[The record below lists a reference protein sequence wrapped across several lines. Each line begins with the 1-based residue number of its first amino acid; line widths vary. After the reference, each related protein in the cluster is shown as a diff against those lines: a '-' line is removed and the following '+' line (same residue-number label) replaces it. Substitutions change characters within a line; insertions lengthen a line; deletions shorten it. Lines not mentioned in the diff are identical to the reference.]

1 MQKENSNE
9 LPFPEVFGI
18 CRQTLIPIYRRP
30 TIDSALVTQLLFGEC
45 YEVIDATTD
54 PDWYE
59 ILHQDTGN
67 TGWISA
73 KAIKSIS
80 KSEYLQFTN
89 QDFQIV
95 TSPIA
100 AIEYQ
105 QNNLY
110 LLPGSRLHF
119 TQAELFDW
127 KAHIGFTGSVR
138 NHAVRADREGLIDI
152 AFKFINAPH
161 LSGGRS
167 LFGFD
172 SCQGFELIVTIA
184 GYPLHLLRNPSKI
197 QHQEEVLR
205 GDFIIFNAKQISQPI
220 YALYLGDQKVLCMDQ
235 RLKITDLKT
244 WKETLQSVYHEGSF
258 RTHSIMT

>member
-1 MQKENSNE
+1 MQKENSKE

-18 CRQTLIPIYRRP
+18 CRQTLIPIYKRP
-30 TIDSALVTQLLFGEC
+30 TVDSALVTQLLFGEC
-45 YEVIDATTD
+45 YEVIDANTSTD
-54 PDWYE
+54 WCE

-67 TGWISA
+67 TGWIYA
-73 KAIKSIS
+73 KAIKSIT

-138 NHAVRADREGLIDI
+138 NHAVRTDREGLIDI

-172 SCQGFELIVTIA
+172 PGQGFELIVAIA
-184 GYPLHLLRNPSKI
+184 GFPLHLLRNPSKI

-205 GDFIIFNAKQISQPI
+205 GDFIIFTAKQSPQPI

-244 WKETLQSVYHEGSF
+244 WKESFQAEEQEGSF
-258 RTHSIMT
+258 RTHSIMS